1 MRKQQKGFTLIELM
15 IVVAIIGI
23 LAAIAIPAYR
33 DFQVRSKVSE
43 ILAAMGA
50 CKTTVAEFYESND
63 GFTNRAGVAI
73 NANICQDA
81 AGAGNRSRHVN
92 ALTVAATGI
101 ITATEQNTGGLPAGG
116 TISMAPV
123 DAAQAA
129 IPVAGGVD
137 IFEWICGGAGTT
149 LEARYRPGSCQG

>member
-33 DFQVRSKVSE
+33 DFQIRSKVSE

-63 GFTNRAGVAI
+63 GFTNRLGAPI
-73 NANICQDA
+73 DPNICQDD
-81 AGAGNRSRHVN
+81 AGAGNRSRHV
-92 ALTVAATGI
+92 LSMVVAANGV
-101 ITATEQNTGGLPAGG
+101 ITSQEQNTGALPANG
-116 TISMAPV
+116 TIEMAPV
-123 DAAQAA
+123 DQGQAA

-137 IFEWICGGAGTT
+137 IYEWICGGGGSTI
-149 LEARYRPGSCQG
+149 EARYRPGSCQG